1 MLRHTKNLLRDKLLV
16 IIAIVISLSVLTLSL
31 IKMPNTGIT
40 LVNID
45 KAYHGFAYFTL
56 TIFWLLSFYK
66 IPKKK
71 YLITLCC
78 IIFGIIIEVLQNV
91 ITDYRTGEYLDVLAN
106 SIGCLLALFVF
117 SMIFKKNILINKSI
131 CN

>member
-1 MLRHTKNLLRDKLLV
+1 MLRRIKNLLKDELLV
-16 IIAIVISLSVLTLSL
+16 IIAIAISLSVLGLSL
-31 IKMPNTGIT
+31 VRMPNTGIT
-40 LVNID
+40 VVNID

-56 TIFWLLSFYK
+56 TIVWLLSFYK
-66 IPKKK
+66 IPQKK

-106 SIGCLLALFVF
+106 SIGCLLALFVY
-117 SMIFKKNILINKSI
+117 SMIFKKKYIN
-131 CN
+131 

>member
-1 MLRHTKNLLRDKLLV
+1 MLRHIKNLLRDKLLV

-45 KAYHGFAYFTL
+45 KAYHSFAYFTL

-78 IIFGIIIEVLQNV
+78 IIYGIIIEVLQNV

-117 SMIFKKNILINKSI
+117 SMIFKKNRLIN
-131 CN
+131 N